1 MALVEEYSQA
11 LNRFAIWLLVLTPI
25 AKYGLMLQPLNL
37 SWELWFF
44 NQDKVE
50 TWLKNHA
57 FWGKGLLTIL
67 GRSMITGML
76 VYIAL
81 VFPGFDKV
89 MVSENS
95 HKMRRLTLTDYSS
108 LCWELCL
115 ASQFPLYFHLFV
127 TCIYLKEKCL

>member
-1 MALVEEYSQA
+1 MIEEYSQL

-44 NQDKVE
+44 GQDKVE

-57 FWGKGLLTIL
+57 FWGKGLLTVL
-67 GRSMITGML
+67 GRSMITGIL

-81 VFPGFDKV
+81 IFPGFDKV
-89 MVSENS
+89 MVKAPFVEAVVS
-95 HKMRRLTLTDYSS
+95 YSS
-108 LCWELCL
+108 
-115 ASQFPLYFHLFV
+115 HLIVFIGCFV
-127 TCIYLKEKCL
+127 